1 LDTSR
6 RVRSSASHA
15 WAVGLAALLGAGYAA
30 RADAPAAPNA
40 AASASSDEPQSLPQD
55 GLFSSIKQSLRES
68 DQEIIR
74 GHFDLGVAPNVH
86 RYYCLMDAKSH
97 RREPNGVLGDP
108 LPRPDGMT
116 GIKSSAVSLYRCDKA
131 EEKGLLVTAGYV
143 VPVRPAAAAAA
154 PSTPPPA
161 SPATAAAAP
170 SLPPPAAP
178 VPVSPSA
185 PAAPPPAAPAAAA
198 VSPFSSSMPDVSGVR
213 LGMSLEEV
221 RSVLKAKNLPDR
233 NEWSETLSYR
243 SAGSGT
249 LQPVPNGRFVNVLAA
264 SSRGASAAEGNYDA
278 AGESFEVMFT
288 PVPGHEQ
295 AMAIVHTVG
304 YAPANAIHETALE
317 SGLIEKYGGAGAGAG
332 LPHAASWEYGS
343 TGAVSMGDGCGRR
356 GVLGGLGALH
366 VSSARENIALEKS
379 ASELEFEVQHCGM
392 AIVTEDHH
400 LADGGA
406 LREDRMVTRYTVTAY
421 SPTLAAQGAAR
432 AQEILRAADPS
443 HGKAIGV
450 RPRDSHAPDL

>member
-6 RVRSSASHA
+6 RVRSSASRA
-15 WAVGLAALLGAGYAA
+15 WAVGLALLLAGFAA
-30 RADAPAAPNA
+30 RADAPAAT
-40 AASASSDEPQSLPQD
+40 DEPPSLPQD

-74 GHFDLGVAPNVH
+74 GHFDLGAAPNVH

-108 LPRPDGMT
+108 QPRPDGMT

-131 EEKGLLVTAGYV
+131 EEKGLLVTMGYV

-161 SPATAAAAP
+161 SPATAAAVA
-170 SLPPPAAP
+170 SLPSPPAP
-178 VPVSPSA
+178 VPASSPP

-243 SAGSGT
+243 SAGGGT
-249 LQPVPNGRFVNVLAA
+249 PPPVPNGRFVNVIAA
-264 SSRGASAAEGNYDA
+264 SSRGAFAADANYDA

-304 YAPANAIHETALE
+304 YAPANAVHETALE

-332 LPHAASWEYGS
+332 LPHAASWAYGP
-343 TGAVSMGDGCGRR
+343 TGAVSMGDSCGRR
-356 GVLGGLGALH
+356 GVLGGLGPLH

-406 LREDRMVTRYTVTAY
+406 LREDRMVNRYTVTAY

-450 RPRDSHAPDL
+450 PARDSHAPDL

>member
-15 WAVGLAALLGAGYAA
+15 WAVGLAALLGAGFVA
-30 RADAPAAPNA
+30 RADAPAAA
-40 AASASSDEPQSLPQD
+40 DEPPSLPQD

-74 GHFDLGVAPNVH
+74 AHFDLGTPPNVH

-131 EEKGLLVTAGYV
+131 EEKGMLVTTGYV
-143 VPVRPAAAAAA
+143 VPARPAAAAAA

-161 SPATAAAAP
+161 PPAAAAAAP
-170 SLPPPAAP
+170 SLPPPPAP
-178 VPVSPSA
+178 V
-185 PAAPPPAAPAAAA
+185 AASPPPAAPAAAA

-243 SAGSGT
+243 NAGSGT

-332 LPHAASWEYGS
+332 LPHAATWEYGS

-356 GVLGGLGALH
+356 GVLGGLGPLH
-366 VSSARENIALEKS
+366 VASARENIALEKS

-450 RPRDSHAPDL
+450 PARDSHAPDL